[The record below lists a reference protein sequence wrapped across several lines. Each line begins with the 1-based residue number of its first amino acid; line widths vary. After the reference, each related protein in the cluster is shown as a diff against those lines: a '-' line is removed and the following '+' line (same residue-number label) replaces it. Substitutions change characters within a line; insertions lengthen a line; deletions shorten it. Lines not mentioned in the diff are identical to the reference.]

1 MIDRRKLRRIRLRCA
16 IALWNPRDG
25 GINATWTEDL
35 SCRGF
40 FCLSVEAYSIGDEL
54 LASLELPGIGQKG
67 RRGMASLV
75 LQCQVVVLRVT
86 DLQGKYGITCQI
98 EGYSVV
104 GNRPMELSTAA
115 PRFEPPRM
123 LADWD
128 LA

>member
-25 GINATWTEDL
+25 SVTSTWTEDL

-54 LASLELPGIGQKG
+54 QASLELPVQGLKV
-67 RRGMASLV
+67 RRGMASLA

-86 DLQGKYGITCQI
+86 HLQEKYGITCQI
-98 EGYSVV
+98 EDYSVI
-104 GNRPMELSTAA
+104 GNRSMELSKAA
-115 PRFEPPRM
+115 PRLNP
-123 LADWD
+123 
-128 LA
+128 